1 MMILVFVKRVKV
13 YKRAAMLGN
22 TPKAP
27 SPGLSPCIM
36 LMLFSIMFTVVV
48 CMVLKFVL
56 AGV

>member
-22 TPKAP
+22 TPRAP

-56 AGV
+56 A